1 MGSMGQLDGQTGLV
15 FGVAN
20 KRSIA
25 WGIAHALHDAGMRL
39 AFTYQGERLEETV
52 RELAGSLDAAY
63 PVIPCDVTSDDDIAR
78 VFGAV
83 GEAFGGGLDTLVH
96 SVAFAPKESFAGLFA
111 DTKRADFAA
120 AMDISTY
127 SLVALTRAAAP
138 LMAARG
144 GGTVITMTYLGGE
157 RVVPKYNLMGVAK
170 AALDSAVTYLA
181 FDLGPRNIRVNAISA
196 GPVRT
201 LAGRSIPGF
210 PKMEEYVRTNS
221 PLRRN
226 VDTEDI
232 GALAAF
238 LAGPGGRNI
247 SGEVIHLDAGYHV
260 MGMGVPTE

>member
-1 MGSMGQLDGQTGLV
+1 MGQLDGQTGLV

-138 LMAARG
+138 LMEARG

>member
-1 MGSMGQLDGQTGLV
+1 MGQLDGQTGLI

-25 WGIAHALHDAGMRL
+25 WGIAQALHDAGMRL
-39 AFTYQGERLEETV
+39 AFTFQGERIEGTV
-52 RELAGSLDAAY
+52 RELAASLDPAY
-63 PVIPCDVTSDDDIAR
+63 PVLPCDVTRDEDIDG
-78 VFGAV
+78 VFSAV

-111 DTKRADFAA
+111 DTTRADFAT
-120 AMDISTY
+120 AMDISAY
-127 SLVALTRAAAP
+127 SLVALARAAAP
-138 LMAARG
+138 LMDARG
-144 GGTVITMTYLGGE
+144 GGSIITMTYLGGE
-157 RVVPKYNLMGVAK
+157 RVVPRYNLMGVAK
-170 AALDSAVTYLA
+170 AALESAVTYLA
-181 FDLGPRNIRVNAISA
+181 FDLGTRNIRANAISA

-210 PKMEEYVRTNS
+210 PKMEEYVRANA

-226 VDTEDI
+226 VDIEDI

-247 SGEVIHLDAGYHV
+247 SGEVIHLDGGYHV
-260 MGMGVPTE
+260 MGMGVPVD

>member
-1 MGSMGQLDGQTGLV
+1 MGQLDGQTGLV

-25 WGIAHALHDAGMRL
+25 WGIAQALHDAGMRL

-52 RELAGSLDAAY
+52 RELATSLDASY
-63 PVIPCDVTSDDDIAR
+63 PVIPCDVTSDDDIDR

-83 GEAFGGGLDTLVH
+83 GEAFDGGLDTLVH

-138 LMAARG
+138 LMEARG

>member
-1 MGSMGQLDGQTGLV
+1 MGQLDGQTGLV

-25 WGIAHALHDAGMRL
+25 WGIAQALHDAGMRL

-52 RELAGSLDAAY
+52 RELAGSLDPSY
-63 PVIPCDVTSDDDIAR
+63 PVIPCDVTSDDDIDR
-78 VFGAV
+78 VFSAV

-120 AMDISTY
+120 AMDISAY

-138 LMAARG
+138 LMEARG

-238 LAGPGGRNI
+238 LSGPGGRNI
-247 SGEVIHLDAGYHV
+247 SGETIHLDAGYHV

>member
-1 MGSMGQLDGQTGLV
+1 MGQLDGQSGLV

-25 WGIAHALHDAGMRL
+25 WGIAQALHDAGMRL

-52 RELAGSLDAAY
+52 RELAGSLDPAY

-83 GEAFGGGLDTLVH
+83 GEAFDGGLDTLVH

-120 AMDISTY
+120 AMDISAY

-138 LMAARG
+138 LMDARG

>member
-1 MGSMGQLDGQTGLV
+1 MGQLDGQTGLV

-25 WGIAHALHDAGMRL
+25 WGIAQALHDAGSRL

-52 RELAGSLDAAY
+52 RELAGSLDPSY
-63 PVIPCDVTSDDDIAR
+63 PVLPCDVTSDDDIAS

-120 AMDISTY
+120 AMDISAY

-138 LMAARG
+138 LMEARG

-247 SGEVIHLDAGYHV
+247 SGETIHLDAGYHV

>member
-1 MGSMGQLDGQTGLV
+1 MGQLDGQTGVV

-25 WGIAHALHDAGMRL
+25 WGIAQALHDAGMRL
-39 AFTYQGERLEETV
+39 AFTYQGERLQETV
-52 RELAGSLDAAY
+52 SELAASLDATY
-63 PVIPCDVTSDDDIAR
+63 PVLPCDVTSDDDITA
-78 VFGAV
+78 VFNAV

-96 SVAFAPKESFAGLFA
+96 SVAFAPKESFAGLFV
-111 DTKRADFAA
+111 DTARADFAA
-120 AMDISTY
+120 ALDISAY
-127 SLVALTRAAAP
+127 SLVALTRAAVP
-138 LMAARG
+138 LMEARG
-144 GGTVITMTYLGGE
+144 GGSVITMTYLGGE

-170 AALDSAVTYLA
+170 AALESAITYLA

-210 PKMEEYVRTNS
+210 PKMEEYVRTNA

-226 VDTEDI
+226 VDIEDI
-232 GALAAF
+232 GHLATF

-247 SGEVIHLDAGYHV
+247 SGETIHLDGGYHV
-260 MGMGVPTE
+260 MGMGVPVD

>member
-1 MGSMGQLDGQTGLV
+1 MGQLDGMTGLV

-25 WGIAHALHDAGMRL
+25 WGIAQALHDAGMRL
-39 AFTYQGERLEETV
+39 TFTYQGERLEETV
-52 RELAGSLDAAY
+52 RELAGSLDASY
-63 PVIPCDVTSDDDIAR
+63 PVIPCDVTSDEDIER
-78 VFGAV
+78 VFAAV
-83 GEAFGGGLDTLVH
+83 GKAFDGGLDTLVH

-120 AMDISTY
+120 AMDISAY

-138 LMAARG
+138 LMDKRG

-247 SGEVIHLDAGYHV
+247 SGETIHLDAGYHV

>member
-1 MGSMGQLDGQTGLV
+1 MGQLDGQSGLV

-25 WGIAHALHDAGMRL
+25 WGIAQALHDAGMRL

-52 RELAGSLDAAY
+52 RELAGSLDASY
-63 PVIPCDVTSDDDIAR
+63 PVLPCDVTSDDDIAR

-83 GEAFGGGLDTLVH
+83 GEAFDGGLDTLVH

-111 DTKRADFAA
+111 DTTRADFAA
-120 AMDISTY
+120 AMDISAY

-138 LMAARG
+138 LMEARG

-210 PKMEEYVRTNS
+210 PKMEEYVRTNA

-247 SGEVIHLDAGYHV
+247 SGETIHLDAGYHV

>member
-1 MGSMGQLDGQTGLV
+1 MGQLDGMTGLV

-25 WGIAHALHDAGMRL
+25 WGIAQALHDAGMRL

-52 RELAGSLDAAY
+52 RELAGGLDAAY

-78 VFGAV
+78 VFGTV
-83 GEAFGGGLDTLVH
+83 GEAFGGGLDTLIH

-120 AMDISTY
+120 AMDISAY

-138 LMAARG
+138 LMEARG

-247 SGEVIHLDAGYHV
+247 SGETIHLDAGYHV

>member
-1 MGSMGQLDGQTGLV
+1 MGQLDGMTGLV

-25 WGIAHALHDAGMRL
+25 WGIAQALHDAGMRL

-52 RELAGSLDAAY
+52 RELATSLDASY
-63 PVIPCDVTSDDDIAR
+63 PVIPCDVTSDEDIER
-78 VFGAV
+78 VFAAV
-83 GEAFGGGLDTLVH
+83 GEAFDGGLDTLVH

-120 AMDISTY
+120 AMDISAY

-138 LMAARG
+138 LMEKRG

-247 SGEVIHLDAGYHV
+247 SGETIHLDAGYHV

>member
-1 MGSMGQLDGQTGLV
+1 MGQLDGQTGLI

-25 WGIAHALHDAGMRL
+25 WGIAQALHDAGMRL
-39 AFTYQGERLEETV
+39 AFTYQGERLKETV
-52 RELAGSLDAAY
+52 SELAASLDATY
-63 PVIPCDVTSDDDIAR
+63 PVLPCDVTSDDDIAA
-78 VFGAV
+78 VFSAV
-83 GEAFGGGLDTLVH
+83 SEAFDGGLDTLVH
-96 SVAFAPKESFAGLFA
+96 SVAFAPKESFAGLFV
-111 DTKRADFAA
+111 DTARADFAA
-120 AMDISTY
+120 ALDISAY

-138 LMAARG
+138 LMEARG
-144 GGTVITMTYLGGE
+144 GGSVITMTYLGGE

-170 AALDSAVTYLA
+170 AALESAITYLA

-210 PKMEEYVRTNS
+210 PKMEEYVRTNA

-226 VDTEDI
+226 VDIEDI
-232 GALAAF
+232 GHLATF

-247 SGEVIHLDAGYHV
+247 SGETIHLDGGYHV
-260 MGMGVPTE
+260 MGMGVPVD

>member
-1 MGSMGQLDGQTGLV
+1 MGQLDGQTGLV

-25 WGIAHALHDAGMRL
+25 WGIAQALHDAGMRL

-52 RELAGSLDAAY
+52 RELAGSLDASY
-63 PVIPCDVTSDDDIAR
+63 PVIPCDVTSDDDIDR
-78 VFGAV
+78 VFGVV
-83 GEAFGGGLDTLVH
+83 GEAFGGGLDTLIH

-120 AMDISTY
+120 AMDISAY

-138 LMAARG
+138 LMEARG

-226 VDTEDI
+226 VDAEDI

-247 SGEVIHLDAGYHV
+247 SGETIHLDAGYHV

>member
-1 MGSMGQLDGQTGLV
+1 MGQLDGQSGLV

-25 WGIAHALHDAGMRL
+25 WGIAQALHDAGMRL

-52 RELAGSLDAAY
+52 RELAGSLDPAY
-63 PVIPCDVTSDDDIAR
+63 PVIPCDVTSDDDIDR

-83 GEAFGGGLDTLVH
+83 GEAFDGGLDTLVH

-120 AMDISTY
+120 AMDISAY

-138 LMAARG
+138 LMEARG

-247 SGEVIHLDAGYHV
+247 SGETIHLDAGYHV

>member
-1 MGSMGQLDGQTGLV
+1 MGQLDGQSGLV

-25 WGIAHALHDAGMRL
+25 WGIAQALHDAGMRL

-52 RELAGSLDAAY
+52 RELTGSLDASY
-63 PVIPCDVTSDDDIAR
+63 PVLPCDVTSDDDIAR

-83 GEAFGGGLDTLVH
+83 GEAFDGGLDTLVH

-111 DTKRADFAA
+111 DTTRADFAA
-120 AMDISTY
+120 AMDISAY

-138 LMAARG
+138 LMEARG

-210 PKMEEYVRTNS
+210 PKMEEYVRTNA

-247 SGEVIHLDAGYHV
+247 SGETIHLDAGYHV

>member
-1 MGSMGQLDGQTGLV
+1 MGQLDGQTGLI

-25 WGIAHALHDAGMRL
+25 WGIAQALHDAGMRL
-39 AFTYQGERLEETV
+39 AFTYQGERLQETV
-52 RELAGSLDAAY
+52 AELAASLDPTY
-63 PVIPCDVTSDDDIAR
+63 PVISCDVTSDDDIAA
-78 VFGAV
+78 VFNAV
-83 GEAFGGGLDTLVH
+83 GEAFDGGLDTLVH

-111 DTKRADFAA
+111 DTTRADFAA
-120 AMDISTY
+120 ALDISAY

-138 LMAARG
+138 LMEKRES

-157 RVVPKYNLMGVAK
+157 RVVPRYNLMGVAK
-170 AALDSAVTYLA
+170 AALESAVTYLA

-210 PKMEEYVRTNS
+210 PRMEEYVRNNS

-226 VDTEDI
+226 VDIEDI
-232 GALAAF
+232 GNLAVF
-238 LAGPGGRNI
+238 LAGAGGRNI
-247 SGEVIHLDAGYHV
+247 SGETIHLDGGYHI
-260 MGMGVPTE
+260 MGMGIPPAE